1 MINLTKKKEYVDGKG
16 RKKTNILSI
25 LKTKIWKKSY
35 MLAVREEKKRLL
47 IELKNKTNWH
57 RINMNIIPDLYV
69 I

>member
-1 MINLTKKKEYVDGKG
+1 MNSLWIFE
-16 RKKTNILSI
+16 TNRLSI
-25 LKTKIWKKSY
+25 LKTKIWKKSC
-35 MLAVREEKKRLL
+35 MLALVVREGKKRLL